1 MPGYGHKTPRL
12 CVALGF
18 TMFFLLRERLSH
30 SVSPLLEKVSVAIAF
45 AADKKAPLPGKLCP
59 SLCLGA
65 LSSSCPLQRLPHNQT
80 ASYYLF
86 SWSREVKSSR
96 IASHASLGYFWLLF
110 MNEVASLS
118 TMSVASV
125 RKFEERRPSSLKPL
139 RIHHSPQALNKHSPI
154 PPLAG
159 PSPPSCPD
167 PLFLAYRLWDSDKST
182 FLGWMKDGKIRI
194 CVLRLQTRL
203 NSQLH
208 SVCQSGK
215 SKLRRNT
222 LIFSKLSLHHYFTT
236 RLVNIVT
243 RIIAL
248 CAPSMAEEAGPRGR
262 EGVIA
267 TKLKLYI
274 KTWPSYIKHMNF
286 GQEAESAQHSSWC
299 GILSMSINF
308 RSHAQST

>member
-1 MPGYGHKTPRL
+1 MHGYGHKTPRL

-96 IASHASLGYFWLLF
+96 IASHESLGYFWLLF

-125 RKFEERRPSSLKPL
+125 RKFEGRRPSSLKPL
-139 RIHHSPQALNKHSPI
+139 RIHHSPQALNRHSPI
-154 PPLAG
+154 PPLAA

-182 FLGWMKDGKIRI
+182 FWGGWRMEKSESVSWDSKRDWTHSFILYASQENRS
-194 CVLRLQTRL
+194 LQGTHL
-203 NSQLH
+203 FSLSSPSITISQ
-208 SVCQSGK
+208 
-215 SKLRRNT
+215 
-222 LIFSKLSLHHYFTT
+222 
-236 RLVNIVT
+236 
-243 RIIAL
+243 
-248 CAPSMAEEAGPRGR
+248 
-262 EGVIA
+262 
-267 TKLKLYI
+267 
-274 KTWPSYIKHMNF
+274 
-286 GQEAESAQHSSWC
+286 
-299 GILSMSINF
+299 
-308 RSHAQST
+308 HAW